1 MASRASMPHPMSRVL
16 EQILRS
22 YGLQERIHEYRV
34 FREWPDAVG
43 DQVARHAR
51 PARLQGKTLH
61 VVVDSSPWM
70 QELSLLKT
78 DILDRLNARMGRK
91 LLMNLRFRVGD
102 LPETAAPPRSR
113 LPAALSPE
121 GAARVEAVVE
131 EITDPE
137 LKSTIRHTLTR
148 AILAEEAR
156 GKPRR

>member
-1 MASRASMPHPMSRVL
+1 MSQVL
-16 EQILRS
+16 EEILRS
-22 YGLQERIHEYRV
+22 YGLQERIYEYRV

-43 DQVARHAR
+43 EQVARHAW

-61 VVVDSSPWM
+61 IVVDSSPWM

-91 LLMNLRFRVGD
+91 LLTNLRFRVGD
-102 LPETAAPPRSR
+102 LPETTAPLESR

-131 EITDPE
+131 EVADPD
-137 LKSTIRHTLTR
+137 LKTTIRHTLTR
-148 AILAEEAR
+148 AILAEEAM
-156 GKPRR
+156 GKRRR